1 MVEWFNLLN
10 PETRGYIWQVVFEPI
25 ISLLLEKSA
34 SATLVQYVITHTF
47 HIAEREIT
55 VTPYDFYCMIGLSFE
70 GVIFSLGVQLGIDML
85 GGGGKYSIET
95 ICYFDLVSNYMFLP
109 RSTTEECVH
118 MARAFL
124 LHLMGAYVF
133 ANGGKTVSLRWPTL
147 F

>member
-85 GGGGKYSIET
+85 GGGGE
-95 ICYFDLVSNYMFLP
+95 
-109 RSTTEECVH
+109 
-118 MARAFL
+118 
-124 LHLMGAYVF
+124 VF
-133 ANGGKTVSLRWPTL
+133 Y
-147 F
+147 

>member
-55 VTPYDFYCMIGLSFE
+55 VTPYDFYCMIGLCFE

-85 GGGGKYSIET
+85 GGGGSILLRPFAT
-95 ICYFDLVSNYMFLP
+95 LTWCRTTCSFHGVPRRNVSTWLGLSF
-109 RSTTEECVH
+109 SI
-118 MARAFL
+118 
-124 LHLMGAYVF
+124 
-133 ANGGKTVSLRWPTL
+133 
-147 F
+147 